1 VSDYPPVSACVFI
14 RNTFEGAFCIFE
26 SMASLLP
33 FVSDFLVMDLGS
45 TDGTLHYLEQIAEA
59 NDRVRLVHGE
69 FSYQDAGVFATLA
82 NDVIAMCEQE
92 HVLYYQA
99 DEVWHQD
106 LLLLMAERFARGEF
120 DLRFWRIQYRENF
133 QKVKWYP
140 QFVHRCGH
148 RDDGSFV
155 FTGDGMNTTRYLEPP
170 VCSDYGG
177 EYFTRWGDMGKN
189 GEFDDRGYERQMIT
203 DISLVGAFLENIPER
218 RRMHAPF
225 WHEEPHIENLPSSQW
240 MARERQN
247 PNWTKTESPYD
258 LPHIL
263 KWHVGRT
270 RYELRRE
277 LFEALCQ
284 DNTRPL
290 LGL

>member
-1 VSDYPPVSACVFI
+1 MSDYPPVSACVFI
-14 RNTFEGAFCIFE
+14 RNTFEGAFALFE

-45 TDGTLHYLEQIAEA
+45 TDGTLHYLERIAEA
-59 NDRVRLVHGE
+59 NPRVRLVHGE

-82 NDVIAMCEQE
+82 NDVIAMCEQPN
-92 HVLYYQA
+92 VLYYQS
-99 DEVWHQD
+99 DEIWHQN

-133 QKVKWYP
+133 QRVKWYP
-140 QFVHRCGH
+140 QFVHRCAP
-148 RDDGSFV
+148 RDGGKFNFV
-155 FTGDGMNTTRYLEPP
+155 GDGMNTDRYLEPP

-177 EYFTRWGDMGKN
+177 EFFMRWGEMGKS
-189 GEFDDRGYERQMIT
+189 GEFDGRGYERQMIT

-225 WHEEPHIENLPSSQW
+225 WHEEPTIENMPSSQW

-263 KWHVGRT
+263 KWHVGRPK
-270 RYELRRE
+270 YELRSE
-277 LFEALCQ
+277 LFDALCQ
-284 DNTRPL
+284 DNTRSL